1 MGFNMKGSPA
11 KMGTIR
17 GTAGH
22 QSALKNMK
30 TGKYAHSF
38 EDDKKQTPAYL
49 KSFGIGKGTSPSPL
63 DFDATGKSETEI
75 KAQQEAL
82 GVASD
87 GIWGP
92 KSQAAADAAAEK
104 KNNKEVKVTETD
116 ADNVIG
122 DLTVGPPK
130 VSKVKTA
137 ASKIGNTLVGA
148 FTSGLDAV
156 YGQGKVIP
164 GNNLK
169 FYNPKDKDK
178 KTCKDAD
185 GNVVGCDSPNAV

>member
-22 QSALKNMK
+22 RSALKNMK

-38 EDDKKQTPAYL
+38 EDDRKQTPAYL

-63 DFDATGKSETEI
+63 DFDATGKSEAEI
-75 KAQQEAL
+75 KTQQEAL

-104 KNNKEVKVTETD
+104 KNNKEVKAETD
-116 ADNVIG
+116 G
-122 DLTVGPPK
+122 DAITENIVKPPK
-130 VSKVKTA
+130 VNKTKTI

-164 GNNLK
+164 GDKLK
-169 FYNPKDKDK
+169 FHNPKK
-178 KTCKDAD
+178 KKEEKEFGTTALDNDEK
-185 GNVVGCDSPNAV
+185 

>member
-22 QSALKNMK
+22 RSALKNMK

-38 EDDKKQTPAYL
+38 EDDRKQTPAYL

-63 DFDATGKSETEI
+63 DFDPTGKSETEI

-104 KNNKEVKVTETD
+104 KNDKEVKVTETD
-116 ADNVIG
+116 G
-122 DLTVGPPK
+122 DAITENIVEPPK
-130 VSKVKTA
+130 VNKAKTLVN
-137 ASKIGNTLVGA
+137 KIGNTTVGA
-148 FTSGLDAV
+148 FTTGLSRV
-156 YGQGKVIP
+156 YDGDGVIA
-164 GNNLK
+164 GNEPK
-169 FYNPKDKDK
+169 FHDPKKEKDK
-178 KTCKDAD
+178 KTGEDKVKDLLA
-185 GNVVGCDSPNAV
+185 